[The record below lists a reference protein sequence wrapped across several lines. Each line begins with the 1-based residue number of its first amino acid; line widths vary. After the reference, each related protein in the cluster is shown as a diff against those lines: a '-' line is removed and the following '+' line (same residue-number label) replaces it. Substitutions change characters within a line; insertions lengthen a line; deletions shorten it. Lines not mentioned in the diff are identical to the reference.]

1 MSKMLSSIFGA
12 SPKIEVC
19 FEAGVQMMRKYHVR
33 VGNRKHNHVCSHLSD
48 IYVPVYRNKDSV
60 AGFVD
65 VILPEDVAQLSYQ
78 SINCYLIGQVLCPQ
92 LGKDVIVMSRH
103 ITLAPEPGVLHES
116 TRWDFKFP
124 NVLMERESFYGTVVE
139 FRYFIRVEVVRGG
152 FLGTTLSVEEDIY
165 VRNST
170 PPLEPKELKLE
181 VGVEDA
187 LQLQFTYASS
197 TLHCKSRIKGY
208 VDFKMNLI
216 KIRQMQMQIIRREL
230 VATGFEAEPALVSTS
245 TIGKFQIMDGDPV
258 KGERIPIVIYMG
270 SMPELTPTIQ
280 SKQFTVKYY
289 LNLVLID
296 VDGRRYFKS
305 CEIILW
311 RK

>member
-1 MSKMLSSIFGA
+1 MSKMLTSIFGA
-12 SPKIEVC
+12 NPKIEVC
-19 FEAGVQMMRKYHVR
+19 FEAGVQMMRKYHVGL
-33 VGNRKHNHVCSHLSD
+33 GNRKQKQVQSHLSD

-60 AGFVD
+60 GGFVD
-65 VILPEDVAQLSYQ
+65 VILPEDVAQLSYH
-78 SINCYLIGQVLCPQ
+78 SISCYLIGQVLCPQ
-92 LGKDVIVMSRH
+92 LGKDVIAMSRH
-103 ITLAPEPGVLHES
+103 IALAPEPGVLHES

-152 FLGTTLSVEEDIY
+152 FLGTTLSIEEDIY

-170 PPLEPKELKLE
+170 PPHEPSELKLE

-187 LQLQFTYASS
+187 LQLQFTYDSS

-216 KIRQMQMQIIRREL
+216 KIRQMQMQILRREL

-258 KGERIPIVIYMG
+258 KGERIPIVIYLG
-270 SMPELTPTIQ
+270 SMPELTPTIK
-280 SKQFTVKYY
+280 SKQFSVKYY

-305 CEIILW
+305 SEIILW